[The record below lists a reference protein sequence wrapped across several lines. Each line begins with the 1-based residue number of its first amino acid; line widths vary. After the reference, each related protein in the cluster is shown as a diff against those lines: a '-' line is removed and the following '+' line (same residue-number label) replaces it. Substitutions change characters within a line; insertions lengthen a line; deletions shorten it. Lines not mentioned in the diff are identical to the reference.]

1 MTITDAPRPVDTSG
15 AGEFEN
21 LAEALAFAAARPPR
35 RGPAPRVSVVIPARN
50 EAPNLREVLPELPPV
65 DEVLVVD
72 GHSADDTAAVARATL
87 PGVRVIQQTRRGKG
101 NALACGFLAASGDVI
116 VMFDADGSADPAEIA
131 GFVGALV
138 GGADFAKGTR
148 FAPGGGSHDITGLR
162 AAGNLGLNRL
172 SNSLFSGG
180 FTDLCYGYNAFWR
193 DLVPMLAL
201 PPIFDSPG
209 ETMLWGDGFE
219 IETVINCRV
228 AALGLWIT
236 EVPSVERRR
245 LHGETNLRTF
255 SDGGRVLR
263 TLIAEW
269 HRVGHQRRTRRAHLP
284 ADFSAAVPAAPFRE
298 AEGTA

>member
-1 MTITDAPRPVDTSG
+1 MTITDTPRPVTTTEFD
-15 AGEFEN
+15 EFEN
-21 LAEALAFAAARPPR
+21 LGDALARAAARAPR
-35 RGPAPRVSVVIPARN
+35 RGPAPLVSIVVPAKN
-50 EAPNLREVLPELPPV
+50 EAPNLREVLPVLPPV
-65 DEVLVVD
+65 HEVIVVD
-72 GHSADDTAAVARATL
+72 GHSTDNTAAVARAAL

-116 VMFDADGSADPAEIA
+116 VMFDADGSADPAEIEK
-131 GFVGALV
+131 FVGALV

-172 SNSLFSGG
+172 SNTLFSGG

-193 DLVPMLAL
+193 DLVPLLSL
-201 PPIFDSPG
+201 PPIFAAPG

-245 LHGETNLRTF
+245 RHGETNLRTF

-263 TLIAEW
+263 TLVAEW
-269 HRVGHQRRTRRAHLP
+269 QRVGQQRRTRRFGGFLP
-284 ADFSAAVPAAPFRE
+284 APLLE
-298 AEGTA
+298 AEGTT